1 MSNVRAEL
9 KYTKKHE
16 WVNVDGDRAYIG
28 ITDFAQEELGEIVYV
43 ELPEIGET
51 FKFDDEIAS
60 LESVKAAAA
69 MYNPLSGKVV
79 EVNELLE
86 DTPESVNEDPY
97 KNYIYVIEF
106 SNSAELDKLLD
117 AVAYTAYIESLE
129 E

>member
-1 MSNVRAEL
+1 MSNVIAEL

-16 WVNVDGDRAYIG
+16 WIKIDGDKAYNG
-28 ITDFAQEELGEIVYV
+28 ITDFAQDELGEIVYV
-43 ELPEIGET
+43 ELPEVGDT
-51 FKFDDEIAS
+51 FEADDEIAS

-86 DTPESVNEDPY
+86 DSPESVNEDSY
-97 KNYIYVIEF
+97 KNYIYAIEF
-106 SNSAELDKLLD
+106 SNSVELDELLD
-117 AVAYTAYIESLE
+117 AAAYTAFIESLE

>member
-1 MSNVRAEL
+1 MSNVIAEL

-16 WVNVDGDRAYIG
+16 WVNIDGDKAYVG

-51 FKFDDEIAS
+51 FEAEDEIAS

-79 EVNELLE
+79 AVNESLE
-86 DTPESVNEDPY
+86 DAPESVNEDPY
-97 KNYIYVIEF
+97 KNYIFAIEF
-106 SNSAELDKLLD
+106 SNPAELDKLLD
-117 AVAYTAYIESLE
+117 AAAYTAFIESLE

>member
-1 MSNVRAEL
+1 MSNVIAEL

-16 WVNVDGDRAYIG
+16 WIKIDGDKAYIG
-28 ITDFAQEELGEIVYV
+28 ITDFAQDELGEIVYV
-43 ELPEIGET
+43 ELPEVGDT
-51 FKFDDEIAS
+51 FEADDEIAS

-86 DTPESVNEDPY
+86 DSPESVNEDSY
-97 KNYIYVIEF
+97 KNYIYAIEF
-106 SNSAELDKLLD
+106 SNSVELDELLD
-117 AVAYTAYIESLE
+117 AAAYTAFIESLE

>member
-1 MSNVRAEL
+1 MSSVVEGL

-16 WVNVDGDRAYIG
+16 WVSLDGDKAHVG
-28 ITDFAQEELGEIVYV
+28 ITDFAQEELGEIVYI
-43 ELPEIGET
+43 ELPEVGET
-51 FKFDDEIAS
+51 FEADDEIAS

-86 DTPESVNEDPY
+86 ASPESVNEDSY
-97 KNYIYVIEF
+97 KNFIYVIEF
-106 SNSAELDKLLD
+106 SNSAELDELLN
-117 AVAYTAYIESLE
+117 AKEYTAYIESLE